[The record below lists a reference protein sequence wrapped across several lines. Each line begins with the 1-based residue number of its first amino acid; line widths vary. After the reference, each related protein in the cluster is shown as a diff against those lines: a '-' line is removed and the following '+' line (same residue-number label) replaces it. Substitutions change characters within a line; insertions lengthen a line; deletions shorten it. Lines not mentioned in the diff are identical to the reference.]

1 MYTVDLYLRVRLAC
15 HVDGLSQREAAS
27 RFGIARETVRK
38 MLRHS
43 EPPGY
48 RRRQPPKR
56 PKLAPFT
63 DIIDRILEEDRTVHR
78 KQHHTAKRIFERL
91 RDEHGFTGKETIVKD
106 YVRERRLRRREMF
119 VPLSHPPGHAQA
131 DFGEADAIIAG
142 VKYRAHFFVMTLPHS
157 DACFVAAYPAAATE
171 AWLDGHNRAFV
182 FFGGVPQSILY
193 DNDKCLVSR
202 ILSDGTRQRT
212 RAFSGLQSHY
222 LFEDRYGRPGKG
234 NDKGNVEGVVG
245 YARRNFMTPLPRF
258 ASWDAFNGH
267 LEEQCRNRQGNVL
280 RGHRESIGERFVRDR
295 EALKRPLPAPFDA
308 CDKQGTRVNS
318 LSLVRYRTND
328 YSVPV
333 AYGHQEVWIRGYVH
347 EVVIGCGAG
356 IIARHPRSY
365 DREDMVFDPI
375 HYLALLEH
383 KIGALDQAAPL
394 AGWELPDAFPTLR
407 RLLEA
412 RMGKAGK
419 REYVQVLRLVETFDL
434 EVLHGAVKDALR
446 LGAIGYDAVKHL
458 VLCRI
463 ERRPPKLDLDI
474 ALGLGLAACQKGLS
488 VGFLTAAALVHEL
501 MEARDEKRLL
511 RLQKQLA
518 KYHLLI
524 IDELG
529 FVPLS
534 KTGAELLFEVFSQRY
549 ERGSILV
556 TSNLPFDEWTEIFGS
571 ERLTG
576 ALLDRLT
583 HHVHILEM
591 NGESYR
597 LNQSQKRRKSPKIPA

>member
-27 RFGIARETVRK
+27 RFGIARETVKK

-212 RAFSGLQSHY
+212 AGVQRAAVPLPLRGPL
-222 LFEDRYGRPGKG
+222 RPSRQGSTTS
-234 NDKGNVEGVVG
+234 GNVEGVVG

-267 LEEQCRNRQGNVL
+267 LEEQCRNRSRQ
-280 RGHRESIGERFVRDR
+280 
-295 EALKRPLPAPFDA
+295 RPA
-308 CDKQGTRVNS
+308 
-318 LSLVRYRTND
+318 
-328 YSVPV
+328 
-333 AYGHQEVWIRGYVH
+333 
-347 EVVIGCGAG
+347 
-356 IIARHPRSY
+356 
-365 DREDMVFDPI
+365 
-375 HYLALLEH
+375 
-383 KIGALDQAAPL
+383 
-394 AGWELPDAFPTLR
+394 
-407 RLLEA
+407 
-412 RMGKAGK
+412 
-419 REYVQVLRLVETFDL
+419 
-434 EVLHGAVKDALR
+434 
-446 LGAIGYDAVKHL
+446 
-458 VLCRI
+458 
-463 ERRPPKLDLDI
+463 RPPRE
-474 ALGLGLAACQKGLS
+474 
-488 VGFLTAAALVHEL
+488 H
-501 MEARDEKRLL
+501 
-511 RLQKQLA
+511 
-518 KYHLLI
+518 
-524 IDELG
+524 
-529 FVPLS
+529 
-534 KTGAELLFEVFSQRY
+534 
-549 ERGSILV
+549 
-556 TSNLPFDEWTEIFGS
+556 
-571 ERLTG
+571 
-576 ALLDRLT
+576 
-583 HHVHILEM
+583 
-591 NGESYR
+591 
-597 LNQSQKRRKSPKIPA
+597 RRTVCA